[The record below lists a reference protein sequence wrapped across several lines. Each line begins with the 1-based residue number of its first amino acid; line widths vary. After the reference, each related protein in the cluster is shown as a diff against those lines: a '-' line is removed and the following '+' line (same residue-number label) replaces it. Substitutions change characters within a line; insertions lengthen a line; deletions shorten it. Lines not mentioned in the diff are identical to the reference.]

1 MSYLITFLP
10 RGQGR
15 FRFLPLGPLA
25 TPITPLKRSLR
36 EGYGTVRRVYTAPKS
51 CPHEMGKVAW
61 RSHDERGTA
70 QSCQVP
76 RGVPP
81 SDNPPKLSPGWNKV
95 ALLTFVRN
103 SPCSCP
109 FSVSLHPPQ
118 AALNSKPRKRWRLLV
133 DDIQKTGDAPSRP
146 PVSFSPLP
154 YPLCLSI
161 PLASSSSSFA
171 AGSFTLARNIMAAI
185 MYGLKLACL

>member
-61 RSHDERGTA
+61 RSHDERGITKKL
-70 QSCQVP
+70 
-76 RGVPP
+76 P
-81 SDNPPKLSPGWNKV
+81 SHF
-95 ALLTFVRN
+95 TF
-103 SPCSCP
+103 
-109 FSVSLHPPQ
+109 PPQ
-118 AALNSKPRKRWRLLV
+118 SATPTSPPFYGGAFGMRFTNSYDKTNQGNAAASP
-133 DDIQKTGDAPSRP
+133 I
-146 PVSFSPLP
+146 SFNILP
-154 YPLCLSI
+154 YPLCLSV

>member
-51 CPHEMGKVAW
+51 CPRLWGKWHGEAMTKGERLKAAKLFY
-61 RSHDERGTA
+61 RS
-70 QSCQVP
+70 
-76 RGVPP
+76 P

-118 AALNSKPRKRWRLLV
+118 AALNSKPRKRWRLWGTVLF
-133 DDIQKTGDAPSRP
+133 
-146 PVSFSPLP
+146 SFHLHIF
-154 YPLCLSI
+154 YDLRI
-161 PLASSSSSFA
+161 
-171 AGSFTLARNIMAAI
+171 I
-185 MYGLKLACL
+185 

>member
-51 CPHEMGKVAW
+51 CPRLWGKWHGEAMTKG
-61 RSHDERGTA
+61 EYPK
-70 QSCQVP
+70 SCQVILLFPLSRLRRHLP
-76 RGVPP
+76 RFT
-81 SDNPPKLSPGWNKV
+81 V
-95 ALLTFVRN
+95 APLGCVLQTLMIKQNRGT
-103 SPCSCP
+103 P
-109 FSVSLHPPQ
+109 L
-118 AALNSKPRKRWRLLV
+118 
-133 DDIQKTGDAPSRP
+133 RP
-146 PVSFSPLP
+146 PISFNILL
-154 YPLCLSI
+154 YPLCLSV

-171 AGSFTLARNIMAAI
+171 AGSLTLARNIMAAI